1 MYTYSNG
8 ITDSVLILFSSYP
21 GHPTL
26 QAYLTSAIQDGL
38 VSLSTFMT
46 TFLQAARSP
55 DLHEPSTLDVLCRIA
70 MEAHFSSGGPSSP
83 NQLTAFAT
91 SPDALFATIRDALVL
106 LKMTYQL
113 PIPHFHRLFASVENL
128 VMLLLNSVTVHDI
141 STCSS
146 AQAMASREEAR
157 EVLETIYS
165 LTHNIRSVIEGFMIS
180 IGHRTEGDN
189 STVREV
195 QMLQNTQSS
204 LGKGDILGTGSETD
218 TVSCCLL
225 LSHLVRHHEAPSTC
239 IFLNDMFLIRC

>member
-1 MYTYSNG
+1 M
-8 ITDSVLILFSSYP
+8 
-21 GHPTL
+21 
-26 QAYLTSAIQDGL
+26 
-38 VSLSTFMT
+38 SLSTFMT

-91 SPDALFATIRDALVL
+91 SSDALLATIRDALVL

-128 VMLLLNSVTVHDI
+128 VMLLLNSVTLHDI

-157 EVLETIYS
+157 EVLGTIYS
-165 LTHNIRSVIEGFMIS
+165 LTHNIRSVIEGFTIS

-195 QMLQNTQSS
+195 HMLQNTQSS

-225 LSHLVRHHEAPSTC
+225 LSHLVRYESLF
-239 IFLNDMFLIRC
+239 ILFFKNDMFSIRC